1 MNPLQMLTS
10 MGNPNQII
18 QFLAKSNPQ
27 VSQMMSILQNNKNP
41 MQILQNQFG
50 NNPTFQQALKIAE
63 GKDSNQLK
71 SFVNNILNNNIQQ

>member
-50 NNPTFQQALKIAE
+50 NNQTFQQALKIAE